1 MSMKDGNSNLE
12 ASLDALANG
21 ALLAEEGY
29 RLLAEARAS
38 ADHAARLKSDFLAR
52 ISHELRT
59 PMTGVLGMAALLERS
74 DLDARQRH
82 YLMVL
87 KRSGQHMIDL
97 IDALMT
103 LSAHENDRLDV
114 EPKAADLTA
123 LCRQAAEM
131 VRPKLVEKGLTLG
144 LKGCITPGPKVMVD
158 ATRLLQILTNL
169 LDNAVKFT
177 AAGEVVLSLALE
189 PVEGAVEARIEVSDT
204 GVGIAEPELDRI
216 FQKFVQCGDDPRQ
229 RRDGMGLGLS
239 IARSLAEM
247 MGGALSARSRPG
259 EGSVFSLDLSLPLA
273 PTPIGLAC
281 LGEVQQQPDKQHLRH
296 RDDW

>member
-131 VRPKLVEKGLTLG
+131 VRP
-144 LKGCITPGPKVMVD
+144 
-158 ATRLLQILTNL
+158 
-169 LDNAVKFT
+169 
-177 AAGEVVLSLALE
+177 
-189 PVEGAVEARIEVSDT
+189 
-204 GVGIAEPELDRI
+204 
-216 FQKFVQCGDDPRQ
+216 
-229 RRDGMGLGLS
+229 
-239 IARSLAEM
+239 
-247 MGGALSARSRPG
+247 
-259 EGSVFSLDLSLPLA
+259 
-273 PTPIGLAC
+273 
-281 LGEVQQQPDKQHLRH
+281 
-296 RDDW
+296 